1 MARRLSYSARYPQP
15 AEKLYQAQMERQ
27 YWEDMM
33 AGFQMLSPHCEVAEF
48 TSDPSVGM
56 RVTLKQTLG
65 RDQLPRL
72 PRR

>member
-1 MARRLSYSARYPQP
+1 
-15 AEKLYQAQMERQ
+15 MERQ
-27 YWEDMM
+27 YWDDMM

-56 RVTLKQTLG
+56 RVTLKQPWGATNC
-65 RDQLPRL
+65 PRS